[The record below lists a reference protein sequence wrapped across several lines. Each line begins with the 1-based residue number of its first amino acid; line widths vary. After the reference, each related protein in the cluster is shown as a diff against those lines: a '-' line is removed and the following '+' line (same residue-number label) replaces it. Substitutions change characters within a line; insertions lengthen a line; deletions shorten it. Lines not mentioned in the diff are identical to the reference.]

1 MKKSVIAQKAVGDAS
16 GQIAPAL
23 DSHRSEIRREIKH
36 LKSSAAHTAGLR
48 H

>member
-1 MKKSVIAQKAVGDAS
+1 MKKSVIAQKAVDAS